1 MSAKKRGLGRGLDAL
16 LSSSKPTPS
25 ASKEQDTSNVTE
37 AVKNAAGPNN
47 SELQKLPIEFLHSGK
62 YQPRKDMSEE
72 ALEELASSIRSQ
84 GIIQPIV
91 VRPIAQNSFEIIAG
105 ERRWRAA
112 QIAKLET
119 VPCIIKDVP
128 DEAAVAIA
136 LIENIQREDLNAM
149 EEAVALNR
157 LLNEF
162 ELTHQQVA
170 DAVGKSRTT
179 VTNLLR
185 LNNLNSD
192 VKILLEHGDIEMG
205 HARCL
210 LALEGEA
217 QSDAARLAVAKAL
230 TVRETEKL
238 VRSILE
244 PVPAKEIAEKDP
256 DVKQLEQQLAENL
269 GAKVEINYNKK
280 GKGKLVISYT
290 NLDELDGILNRI
302 NQDKAST
309 QVAKLAGLS
318 IISPVFTP

>member
-16 LSSSKPTPS
+16 LSSSKPAPS
-25 ASKEQDTSNVTE
+25 SSKEQDTVNVTE
-37 AVKNAAGPNN
+37 AVQTAAQPVAN
-47 SELQKLPIEFLHSGK
+47 ELQKLPIEFLHSGK

-91 VRPIAQNSFEIIAG
+91 VRPVAENSFEIIAG

-112 QIAKLET
+112 QIAKLES
-119 VPCIIKDVP
+119 VPCIVKDVP

-149 EEAVALNR
+149 EEAIALNR

-244 PVPAKEIAEKDP
+244 PIVAKEAPEKDP
-256 DVKQLEQQLAENL
+256 DVKRLEQKLADNL
-269 GAKVEINYNKK
+269 GAKVEINYNAK

-302 NQDKAST
+302 NHSNTDH
-309 QVAKLAGLS
+309 
-318 IISPVFTP
+318 

>member
-16 LSSSKPTPS
+16 LTSSKPAVQASAQSTEDGPS
-25 ASKEQDTSNVTE
+25 ES
-37 AVKNAAGPNN
+37 AVKG
-47 SELQKLPIEFLHSGK
+47 ELQKLPIEYLQPGK
-62 YQPRKDMSEE
+62 YQPRKDMSED
-72 ALEELASSIRSQ
+72 ALEELASSIRAQ

-91 VRPIAQNSFEIIAG
+91 VRQIDTSKYEIIAG

-112 QIAKLET
+112 QIAKLDV
-119 VPCIIKDVP
+119 VPCLIKDVP

-149 EEAVALNR
+149 EEAIALER
-157 LLNEF
+157 LIEEF
-162 ELTHQQVA
+162 ALTHQQVA

-185 LNNLNSD
+185 LNNLNDD
-192 VKILLEHGDIEMG
+192 VKIMLEHGDIEMG

-210 LALEGEA
+210 LGLSGEL
-217 QSDAARLAVAKAL
+217 QSEAARTAVAKAL

-244 PVPAKEIAEKDP
+244 PAEKPEKKEKDP
-256 DVKQLEQQLAENL
+256 DVKQLEQKLQDNL
-269 GAKVEINYNKK
+269 GAKVEINYNQK

-290 NLDELDGILNRI
+290 NLDELEGILERI
-302 NQDKAST
+302 DPQLNQS
-309 QVAKLAGLS
+309 
-318 IISPVFTP
+318 